1 VTEIA
6 RKHGV
11 TKVTKSKSMLSEE
24 AGLNQALEAAG
35 IQPVE
40 TDLGEYILQVD
51 NNEPPSHIIAPAV
64 HKSLDDVADLFH
76 KVHGTPRKT
85 EIPALTREAR
95 EVLRG
100 HFLTAEMGLSGG
112 NFLVAETGSVALVTN
127 EGNGR
132 MVTTLPKVHVVIT
145 GIEKVIPT
153 LEDLSTLM
161 RLLPR
166 SATGQSISN
175 YFSILTGVKKP
186 EEHDGP
192 EHLYF
197 ILVDAGRADVVG
209 GEFHEMLRCIRCG
222 ACMNHCPVYQTIGG
236 HAYGWVYPGPMG
248 SVLTPLYAGIENA
261 IDLPHAAT
269 LCNQCGVVC
278 PVKIPLPELLRK
290 LREKQTDAGLRPLVE
305 RIGLRLWAWVAQR
318 RSLVRAGRPRRRALP
333 EVAGRRGQEHPPAAR
348 RAGMDQRPGFPRA
361 AGQDLSA
368 SYTPRDTNPRRRQ
381 NEFPRRHPRPRP
393 RLAPSQ
399 RRQCRDG
406 ARSDAAALAN
416 RNPGP
421 QPAIDASAAPPCW
434 SASASSRSRQSS
446 TVEIVATEAR
456 CRRRSR
462 YLSAMKLPTSAVVW
476 ASLAR
481 STGPAP
487 A

>member
-1 VTEIA
+1 MEIKSMRFKANAEASLANVNLQGNLKSAKGKFVTKRAEAIKEIDDFEGTRDAAAAIRNKVIDNLDLWLERFESRAQETGAQVMWAKDGAEVCRLVTEIA
-6 RKHGV
+6 RKHNV

-64 HKSLDDVADLFH
+64 HKSLDVADLFH

-209 GEFHEMLRCIRCG
+209 SEFHEMLRCIRCG

-248 SVLTPLYAGIENA
+248 SVLTPLYAGIENS

-278 PVKIPLPELLRK
+278 PVKIPLPDLLRK
-290 LREKQTDAGLRPLVE
+290 LREKQTDAGLRPFTE
-305 RIGLRLWAWVAQR
+305 RIGLRVWAWVAQR
-318 RSLVRAGRPRRRALP
+318 PALYGLGARLGARYLKWLAGEDKSIRLL
-333 EVAGRRGQEHPPAAR
+333 PAAQEWTR
-348 RAGMDQRPGFPRA
+348 G
-361 AGQDLSA
+361 
-368 SYTPRDTNPRRRQ
+368 RD
-381 NEFPRRHPRPRP
+381 F
-393 RLAPSQ
+393 
-399 RRQCRDG
+399 
-406 ARSDAAALAN
+406 
-416 RNPGP
+416 
-421 QPAIDASAAPPCW
+421 
-434 SASASSRSRQSS
+434 
-446 TVEIVATEAR
+446 
-456 CRRRSR
+456 
-462 YLSAMKLPTSAVVW
+462 
-476 ASLAR
+476 
-481 STGPAP
+481 PAP
-487 A
+487 QGKTFRELYAARQKSAKESQQ